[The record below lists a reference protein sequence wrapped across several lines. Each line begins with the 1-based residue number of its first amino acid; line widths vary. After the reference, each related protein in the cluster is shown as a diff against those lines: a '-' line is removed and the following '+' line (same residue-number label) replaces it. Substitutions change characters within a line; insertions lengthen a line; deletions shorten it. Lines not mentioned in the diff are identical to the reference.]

1 MKRNPLIPFAIT
13 AVVGIAIMLV
23 MSAVGVHEAK
33 EQAAGG
39 GETKSGEELV
49 QQSCTS
55 CHGQNLEGGVGP
67 SLTDVGSKYKPDEI
81 VDIIQNG
88 KGQMPAQGLSVEE
101 AQKVAEFLVNGG
113 EEGGE
118 GEGEKKKEDS
128 H

>member
-13 AVVGIAIMLV
+13 AVLGIAIMLV

-33 EQAAGG
+33 EKAAGG
-39 GETKSGEELV
+39 GETKSGEEIV
-49 QQSCTS
+49 QQSCVS

-67 SLTDVGSKYKPDEI
+67 GLTDVGSKYKADEI

-88 KGQMPAQGLSVEE
+88 KGQMPAQGLSIEE
-101 AQKVAEFLVNGG
+101 AQKVAEYLVGGG

-118 GEGEKKKEDS
+118 GEKKEES